1 MRRTGMGCALHSGAV
16 ICVLAGLAAAMS
28 AQAQAQ
34 GEVAPSK
41 SNGQTVQALLVSD
54 IHFEPFWDPGKVE
67 HLAKAPASEWN
78 AILAEP
84 EAADRQARFDG
95 LQQKCKAR
103 GVDTPYA
110 LYQSSLRA
118 IKENASGAKFVLVS
132 GDLIAHDFDCKFRT
146 VLPKAPAAEYR
157 MFAQKTIRY
166 VMEELRA
173 ALKGVPV
180 YAALG
185 NNDSDCGDYQLD
197 PNSKFLEATGR
208 ILTADVP
215 AGERAEALR
224 TFADGGYYNVKLPA
238 PLEHTRLV
246 VLDDLFMSWRYET
259 CARQVNPAP
268 SASQMVWLEQQL
280 DAARRKGEKVWVM
293 AHIPPGVNAYATA
306 VKDVSL
312 CSGGMPQMFLKSE
325 ALPEALAPYGDVIE
339 LAVFAHTHMDEVR
352 LLKPTAAGSPPQ
364 GVAVKMVPSISPIDG
379 NHPSFTVAEVDAA
392 TAELKDYRVISAS
405 NLTGVDATWTE
416 EYDFAQAYKEPAF
429 TAATVAELITG
440 FKSDTTA
447 QTDASRNYIRD
458 YGSGMRE
465 LGLFWKPYTCTLTDE
480 DADAFRACVCGK

>member
-1 MRRTGMGCALHSGAV
+1 
-16 ICVLAGLAAAMS
+16 MS

-34 GEVAPSK
+34 GEAAPGS
-41 SNGQTVQALLVSD
+41 SNGQTVKALLVSD

-67 HLAKAPASEWN
+67 QLAKAPESEWN
-78 AILAEP
+78 AILTEP
-84 EAADRQARFDG
+84 EAADRQARFEQ
-95 LQQKCKAR
+95 LQQSCHSK
-103 GVDTPYA
+103 GVDTSYA

-118 IKENASGAKFVLVS
+118 IKEDAGGAKFVLVS

-146 VLPKAPAAEYR
+146 VLPKAPAGAYR
-157 MFAQKTIRY
+157 VFVQKTIRY

-197 PNSKFLEATGR
+197 PNSRFLEATGKM
-208 ILTADVP
+208 LTADVP

-268 SASQMVWLEQQL
+268 SASQIVWLEQQL

-306 VKDVSL
+306 MRGIDV
-312 CSGGMPQMFLKSE
+312 CSG
-325 ALPEALAPYGDVIE
+325 
-339 LAVFAHTHMDEVR
+339 
-352 LLKPTAAGSPPQ
+352 
-364 GVAVKMVPSISPIDG
+364 
-379 NHPSFTVAEVDAA
+379 
-392 TAELKDYRVISAS
+392 
-405 NLTGVDATWTE
+405 
-416 EYDFAQAYKEPAF
+416 
-429 TAATVAELITG
+429 
-440 FKSDTTA
+440 
-447 QTDASRNYIRD
+447 ASRRC
-458 YGSGMRE
+458 
-465 LGLFWKPYTCTLTDE
+465 F
-480 DADAFRACVCGK
+480 